1 MDRPP
6 TSQRRASDSAQVQN
20 MSAIANAKSP
30 RAEWRV
36 AVGAEETSAVIEPA
50 ETEDQGIV
58 FVCAHGAGGNMNDRG
73 MLAIANALRSR
84 GIGVV
89 RFNFLYKEKGSGRP
103 DPMPRLK
110 ECVSAVVER
119 ARRELQ
125 PKTLIIGG
133 RSMGGRAASMLAADG
148 FECDGLLL
156 LAYPLHPAGQPE
168 KLRDAHLPAIRV
180 PVLCFNG
187 TRDALSRRDLME
199 AALKT
204 VKTKWKMHWLEGA
217 DHSFHVL
224 KSSGR
229 TDAEV
234 LVEIANAA
242 EAWAARLK

>member
-1 MDRPP
+1 
-6 TSQRRASDSAQVQN
+6 
-20 MSAIANAKSP
+20 MSAIANTKSS

-36 AVGAEETSAVIEPA
+36 PVGGDETSAVFEPA
-50 ETEDQGIV
+50 NTQEQGIV

-73 MLAIANALRSR
+73 MLAVANALRSR

-110 ECVSAVVER
+110 ECVTAVV
-119 ARRELQ
+119 ARVREELQ
-125 PKTLIIGG
+125 PGTLIIGG

-180 PVLCFNG
+180 PVLCLSG
-187 TRDALSRRDLME
+187 TRDPLCRRDLME

-204 VKTKWKMHWLEGA
+204 IETNWKMHWLEGA

-242 EAWAARLK
+242 EAWAARLKR